1 MGNFKKGDYVKYIGC
16 TQEQINWGNNDDP
29 RRILF
34 EGDTYYVESV
44 EVHSQHTKLTLRGVF
59 GKFNAV
65 CFEKL

>member
-1 MGNFKKGDYVKYIGC
+1 MENFRKGNYVKYIGC

-44 EVHSQHTKLTLRGVF
+44 EVYSSHTKLTLRGIY
-59 GKFNAV
+59 GEFNSV
-65 CFEKL
+65 CFEKV